1 MIIIKKYYLCSAHK
15 GSVPLCLHIGNSIAK
30 GTSQVYKRVG
40 FEQVEHS
47 DGSTSV
53 VGGVTSENKNIIMN
67 VGYSGLD
74 IKKNRIHEIFHTL
87 GLSHPKGNSVS
98 DGIMNY
104 PPKQPSG
111 NDALIISNSSFLPSI
126 FNRNEIII
134 CIYYYFCSH

>member
-15 GSVPLCLHIGNSIAK
+15 GSVPLCL
-30 GTSQVYKRVG
+30 
-40 FEQVEHS
+40 
-47 DGSTSV
+47 
-53 VGGVTSENKNIIMN
+53 
-67 VGYSGLD
+67 
-74 IKKNRIHEIFHTL
+74 L

-126 FNRNEIII
+126 FK
-134 CIYYYFCSH
+134 